1 MKNMK
6 IGKNKPRHY
15 TPFCSLWCH
24 DQKQREKAIKILEK
38 VKKQI
43 QDENRPKTHS

>member
-15 TPFCSLWCH
+15 TPFCSLWTH
-24 DQKQREKAIKILEK
+24 DQKQREKAIEVLKNIKTRKEK
-38 VKKQI
+38 
-43 QDENRPKTHS
+43 

>member
-15 TPFCSLWCH
+15 TPFCALWTH
-24 DQKQREKAIKILEK
+24 DQKQREKALELSKKHIDVKPIKYLLK
-38 VKKQI
+38 
-43 QDENRPKTHS
+43 

>member
-15 TPFCSLWCH
+15 TPFGSLWTH
-24 DQKQREKAIKILEK
+24 DQRQRQKAIEVLQKI
-38 VKKQI
+38 KQ
-43 QDENRPKTHS
+43 QQSK